1 MSVFPGSPRVL
12 KGAIVAVD
20 PLSARLTV
28 IIFQYNP
35 ETLTRTLQPQAAGSA
50 ANASKSEALRLQGPP
65 QETIRMDIE
74 LDAAE
79 QLGQADPIA
88 TSLGLHPTLAAL
100 ETLLYPFSARI
111 IANQI
116 LVAFGVL
123 EVIPPEAPLTLLVW
137 GPKRIV
143 PIRIQDLTITE
154 EAFDPHL
161 NPIRARVGLNA
172 RVLTYDDLGL
182 DSVGGGIF
190 MAHQVIKEAMAI
202 IASANSLSAVSSSLS
217 LPIGGF

>member
-1 MSVFPGSPRVL
+1 
-12 KGAIVAVD
+12 
-20 PLSARLTV
+20 LTV

-35 ETLTRTLQPQAAGSA
+35 ETLTRTLQPQAAGGS

-79 QLGQADPIA
+79 QLGEADPIA

-100 ETLLYPFSARI
+100 ETLLYPFSGRI

-116 LVAFGVL
+116 LVAFGVM

-143 PIRIQDLTITE
+143 PIRIQDLSITE

>member
-1 MSVFPGSPRVL
+1 MSAFPGSPRVL

-20 PLSARLTV
+20 PLSGRLTV
-28 IIFQYNP
+28 IVFQYNP
-35 ETLTRTLQPQAAGSA
+35 ETLTRSLSPQAAGTSA
-50 ANASKSEALRLQGPP
+50 TGSKSEALRLQGPP
-65 QETIRMDIE
+65 QESIRMEIE
-74 LDAAE
+74 LDAAD
-79 QLGQADPIA
+79 QLDKGDPI
-88 TSLGLHPTLAAL
+88 TTNLGLHPTLASL
-100 ETLLYPFSARI
+100 EILLYPFSGLV

-116 LVAFGVL
+116 LAAIGVL

-143 PIRIQDLTITE
+143 PIRIQDLSITE
-154 EAFDPHL
+154 EAFDPQL

-190 MAHQVIKEAMAI
+190 MAHQIIKETMAI
-202 IASANSLSAVSSSLS
+202 IGTANSLSTVSSSLS
-217 LPIGGF
+217 LPLGGL